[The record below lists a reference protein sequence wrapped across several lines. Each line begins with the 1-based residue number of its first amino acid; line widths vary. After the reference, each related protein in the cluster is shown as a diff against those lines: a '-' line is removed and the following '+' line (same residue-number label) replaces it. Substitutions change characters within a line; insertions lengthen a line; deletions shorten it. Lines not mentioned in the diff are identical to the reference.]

1 MWTLALGAVK
11 EACTGKK
18 FFFSHLGKHASVK
31 ATLLVAMKRGKEG
44 RSLQ

>member
-1 MWTLALGAVK
+1 MWTLAPGAVK

-18 FFFSHLGKHASVK
+18 FFSHLGKHAGVK
-31 ATLLVAMKRGKEG
+31 ATLLAAMKRGKEG